1 MSRLKKEILGK
12 LKEYAGKMGKDHLGG
27 DDIESPRR
35 GGLRDF
41 DGYDNVDYNKD
52 MPMDEN
58 RFAKK
63 PEVTPKQLSQIQADI
78 KKINRKIK
86 VYISKHPVD
95 KGKLSIELGHGHDND
110 SEIDKIYKVL
120 KKRTGDWRTGT
131 MFNESVNEAYI
142 VLYSPKKGVKP
153 VATAAYRDKKDAQKW
168 EKDLKRE
175 KGGGI
180 TMLVQK
186 KMKGIDEDKLKEA
199 CWKGYKAVGGKI
211 KNGKQV
217 PNCVPESVNEEL
229 SQSEIEKLKKIEKEL
244 KNASDIHKAQSDALA
259 KGSKMHSAQADRISK
274 LYEKLHNKL
283 GDESVNEAKVETE
296 RYFGKKGIIIM
307 IRDGNKM
314 ISAIF
319 KDKKNA
325 DKFNRNKPADV
336 KKLVQLAKKTKY
348 PKAIDE
354 TVNEGPIDR
363 VIGGRRYKYV
373 GDGRKGKAIV
383 SGPIK
388 DKDKNDIIKRAKKAG
403 YLAKPNMGGGVTIF
417 IESVNEG
424 MFSTIDQIRQD
435 SKNVRDFVK
444 NVFKDREFKKM
455 SNDKDFIKYLKSI
468 YEGID
473 ESKGVPSNYMSGRTS
488 DYHTAL
494 KGKNRD
500 YSGGTNFKKKNHG
513 QPDVEEDDEDQ
524 ETNHLSN
531 KQTHIKSP
539 LKVSETGK
547 KKSEKNYKDWKS
559 TNEGFDKVE
568 HLSLLNQALRAIPGS
583 QKQKDIIRKLNVIRK
598 AGGMRP
604 LKELSIV
611 EYGQRL
617 DLSFIEDE
625 EAKLDGTY
633 PSTDAIDRDI
643 DETAKRDYKDE
654 YKKFQSSKKSKKYRA
669 ELNKYNRQKG
679 TYGNGDGKDAS
690 HKGGK
695 IVGFESASKNRGRA
709 EKSRLK
715 KENVAPNHNDKSAPY
730 GSGYKKVNEIGVFP
744 VSNYIK
750 GIIPQ
755 GYLDT
760 NTPEK
765 KKQSVKLVG
774 NLKKTLNTFW
784 KQNNIPFKIK

>member
-1 MSRLKKEILGK
+1 
-12 LKEYAGKMGKDHLGG
+12 
-27 DDIESPRR
+27 
-35 GGLRDF
+35 
-41 DGYDNVDYNKD
+41 
-52 MPMDEN
+52 
-58 RFAKK
+58 
-63 PEVTPKQLSQIQADI
+63 
-78 KKINRKIK
+78 
-86 VYISKHPVD
+86 
-95 KGKLSIELGHGHDND
+95 
-110 SEIDKIYKVL
+110 
-120 KKRTGDWRTGT
+120 
-131 MFNESVNEAYI
+131 
-142 VLYSPKKGVKP
+142 
-153 VATAAYRDKKDAQKW
+153 
-168 EKDLKRE
+168 
-175 KGGGI
+175 
-180 TMLVQK
+180 
-186 KMKGIDEDKLKEA
+186 
-199 CWKGYKAVGGKI
+199 
-211 KNGKQV
+211 
-217 PNCVPESVNEEL
+217 
-229 SQSEIEKLKKIEKEL
+229 
-244 KNASDIHKAQSDALA
+244 
-259 KGSKMHSAQADRISK
+259 
-274 LYEKLHNKL
+274 
-283 GDESVNEAKVETE
+283 
-296 RYFGKKGIIIM
+296 M

-325 DKFNRNKPADV
+325 DKFNRNNPADV

-354 TVNEGPIDR
+354 SID
-363 VIGGRRYKYV
+363 
-373 GDGRKGKAIV
+373 
-383 SGPIK
+383 
-388 DKDKNDIIKRAKKAG
+388 
-403 YLAKPNMGGGVTIF
+403 
-417 IESVNEG
+417 ES

-435 SKNVRDFVK
+435 SKDVRDFVK
-444 NVFKDREFKKM
+444 NVFKDRDFKKM

-468 YEGID
+468 YEGLD
-473 ESKGVPSNYMSGRTS
+473 ESKGVPSNYMQGRTS

-494 KGKNRD
+494 RGKNRD
-500 YSGGTNFKKKNHG
+500 YSGGTNFKKTNHG

-539 LKVSETGK
+539 LKVAESGK
-547 KKSEKNYKDWKS
+547 KKSDKNYKDWKS
-559 TNEGFDKVE
+559 
-568 HLSLLNQALRAIPGS
+568 SRLRKEIS
-583 QKQKDIIRKLNVIRK
+583 KKLK
-598 AGGMRP
+598 
-604 LKELSIV
+604 

-633 PSTDAIDRDI
+633 PSKDAIDKDI

-669 ELNKYNRQKG
+669 ELNKYNRDKG

-730 GSGYKKVNEIGVFP
+730 GSGYKKVNEIGQFP
-744 VSNYIK
+744 IHNYIQ
-750 GIIPQ
+750 GIIPT

-784 KQNNIPFKIK
+784 KQNNIPFRIK

>member
-12 LKEYAGKMGKDHLGG
+12 LKEYAGKMGRDNLGG
-27 DDIESPRR
+27 DDYTSKKK

-52 MPMDEN
+52 MPMDEATFN
-58 RFAKK
+58 KKKIMSTLAK
-63 PEVTPKQLSQIQADI
+63 VLRTPRIEADSIQQFIDVYFTNIYKSNVKGFSKISDRAYKKAMTYMKDLYKLDKEFDKDAERNSARI
-78 KKINRKIK
+78 KKDLLKHLQKTVQESVINEAK
-86 VYISKHPVD
+86 D
-95 KGKLSIELGHGHDND
+95 MTLSDYL
-110 SEIDKIYKVL
+110 KVL
-120 KKRTGDWRTGT
+120 
-131 MFNESVNEAYI
+131 
-142 VLYSPKKGVKP
+142 
-153 VATAAYRDKKDAQKW
+153 DKKIEDAQKAVTGKNGSK
-168 EKDLKRE
+168 EEYSNRGDILQNFKLFRNYISSMDKRH
-175 KGGGI
+175 KGNKTKLRFI
-180 TMLVQK
+180 SENFDNLV
-186 KMKGIDEDKLKEA
+186 EA
-199 CWKGYKAVGGKI
+199 CWKGYKAVGGKM

-217 PNCVPESVNEEL
+217 PNCVPESIEE
-229 SQSEIEKLKKIEKEL
+229 S
-244 KNASDIHKAQSDALA
+244 
-259 KGSKMHSAQADRISK
+259 
-274 LYEKLHNKL
+274 
-283 GDESVNEAKVETE
+283 
-296 RYFGKKGIIIM
+296 
-307 IRDGNKM
+307 
-314 ISAIF
+314 
-319 KDKKNA
+319 
-325 DKFNRNKPADV
+325 
-336 KKLVQLAKKTKY
+336 
-348 PKAIDE
+348 
-354 TVNEGPIDR
+354 
-363 VIGGRRYKYV
+363 
-373 GDGRKGKAIV
+373 
-383 SGPIK
+383 
-388 DKDKNDIIKRAKKAG
+388 
-403 YLAKPNMGGGVTIF
+403 
-417 IESVNEG
+417 

-444 NVFKDREFKKM
+444 NVFKDRDFKKM

-468 YEGID
+468 YEGLD
-473 ESKGVPSNYMSGRTS
+473 ESKGVPSNYMQGRTS

-494 KGKNRD
+494 RGKNRD
-500 YSGGTNFKKKNHG
+500 YSGGTNFKKTNHG

-539 LKVSETGK
+539 LKVAESGK
-547 KKSEKNYKDWKS
+547 KKSDKNYKDWKS
-559 TNEGFDKVE
+559 
-568 HLSLLNQALRAIPGS
+568 SRLRKEIS
-583 QKQKDIIRKLNVIRK
+583 KKLK
-598 AGGMRP
+598 
-604 LKELSIV
+604 

-617 DLSFIEDE
+617 DLAFIEDE

-669 ELNKYNRQKG
+669 ELNKYNRDKG

-695 IVGFESASKNRGRA
+695 IVGFESASKNRGRK